1 GGGRAVGHAPQRA
14 PERFAEVRGAQ
25 QHRREHPL
33 GREQQRAEG
42 SEREQQDASGA
53 AEGVRE
59 LRRQVRAEQAAA
71 TVRRE
76 PGGGGV
82 PARPGE
88 EQRDHRGE
96 HDDAEELEDRTVDA
110 LAEEQR
116 EAPADAREERDP
128 RREPEDE
135 RAAVGDQVTD
145 QPAEVAQRTARDLVV
160 ESTQVERSEEHTS
173 ELQSRENLVCR
184 LLLE

>member
-1 GGGRAVGHAPQRA
+1 LLFSLSSVVDGFILSLSTLFR
-14 PERFAEVRGAQ
+14 
-25 QHRREHPL
+25 
-33 GREQQRAEG
+33 
-42 SEREQQDASGA
+42 S
-53 AEGVRE
+53 
-59 LRRQVRAEQAAA
+59 
-71 TVRRE
+71 
-76 PGGGGV
+76 
-82 PARPGE
+82 
-88 EQRDHRGE
+88 
-96 HDDAEELEDRTVDA
+96 RTVDA